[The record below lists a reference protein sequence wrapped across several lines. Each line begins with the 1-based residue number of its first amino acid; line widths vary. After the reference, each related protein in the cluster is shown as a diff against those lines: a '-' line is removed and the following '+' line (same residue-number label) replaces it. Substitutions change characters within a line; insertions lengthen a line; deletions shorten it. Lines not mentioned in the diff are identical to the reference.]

1 MTNSGF
7 KVLDSDMHIIEPADL
22 WQRYIDPAFK
32 DRAPKGMARWPR
44 DLVIELEGRALPR
57 PYPNPKWSEV
67 QSQFSEAQQPLYQE
81 SEDRDWD
88 GVSQLMGMDREGVD
102 AAVLF
107 PTSGLFVLAR
117 DGLDP
122 ELAAAISRGYND
134 WLHDFCK
141 AGSGRLYGAG
151 MIPPHN
157 VEAAIAEAR
166 RCVGEMGFKA
176 VFMRPNRVNGRNLH
190 DPYYDPLWA
199 ELESLGIPVGFHE
212 GGQYLD
218 IPHVGSEFETYMMN
232 NTCTHSIGM
241 ILATISLIGGGILE
255 RFPKLRV
262 GLLEG
267 NCSWAPWLLWRMD
280 EHYDYKGKHERPD
293 LKLRPTE
300 YFKRQCYVSV
310 ECDEEPAKY
319 AVDWGLEDNL
329 VFSTDYPHGDS
340 KFPRSVERFMDLP
353 LTEGAKRKIL
363 WDNCARLYDLGNSP

>member
-157 VEAAIAEAR
+157 V
-166 RCVGEMGFKA
+166 
-176 VFMRPNRVNGRNLH
+176 
-190 DPYYDPLWA
+190 
-199 ELESLGIPVGFHE
+199 
-212 GGQYLD
+212 
-218 IPHVGSEFETYMMN
+218 
-232 NTCTHSIGM
+232 
-241 ILATISLIGGGILE
+241 
-255 RFPKLRV
+255 
-262 GLLEG
+262 
-267 NCSWAPWLLWRMD
+267 
-280 EHYDYKGKHERPD
+280 
-293 LKLRPTE
+293 
-300 YFKRQCYVSV
+300 
-310 ECDEEPAKY
+310 
-319 AVDWGLEDNL
+319 
-329 VFSTDYPHGDS
+329 
-340 KFPRSVERFMDLP
+340 
-353 LTEGAKRKIL
+353 
-363 WDNCARLYDLGNSP
+363 